1 MINDPE
7 RSRKAKEIVDQ
18 TLIDGS
24 EEEITRLLHFLK
36 HSDYDIS
43 EHLILKYLNS
53 KNPELIDQTLGMISQ
68 KPQEKY
74 LLQIIQ
80 LLENKSVSNSVEKAL
95 LRYDKKNVCEKLLKY
110 FSSSR
115 STYETKI
122 SILGLIHQFEDKEIA
137 KTILSS
143 MDNPDLK
150 FLGECTNTLI
160 KVSKS
165 YGLSNDELGQIRG
178 VLNTL
183 SKRAYQLHLFR
194 DQLISIQSNILLI
207 DHIEHDL
214 TILRH
219 LILKLGTL
227 EDPTVPIE
235 SYIRYIDNR
244 DTDLLPLVLELVD
257 TTFSNQA
264 KNLVLP
270 LIDPEVDPFLLHQ
283 LFLERKKCQKMRC

>member
-1 MINDPE
+1 
-7 RSRKAKEIVDQ
+7 
-18 TLIDGS
+18 
-24 EEEITRLLHFLK
+24 
-36 HSDYDIS
+36 
-43 EHLILKYLNS
+43 
-53 KNPELIDQTLGMISQ
+53 MISQ

-194 DQLISIQSNILLI
+194 TN
-207 DHIEHDL
+207 
-214 TILRH
+214 
-219 LILKLGTL
+219 
-227 EDPTVPIE
+227 
-235 SYIRYIDNR
+235 SY
-244 DTDLLPLVLELVD
+244 
-257 TTFSNQA
+257 
-264 KNLVLP
+264 
-270 LIDPEVDPFLLHQ
+270 
-283 LFLERKKCQKMRC
+283 LFKVIFC